1 MRRLATAT
9 LAMGASLYVAALS
22 GATPAAAQSLGAQ
35 FGQGGEMARLTVH
48 PEPRPR
54 AETAFSNVD
63 GDELRF
69 ADYAGKVVL
78 VNFWA
83 TWCPPCLK
91 EMPSIDR
98 LAGALEGPEFEVLAI
113 STDRGDIGKPT
124 RWFAQNGIENLEVLH
139 DARMALAREVAL
151 LGQPTTLILD
161 RQGREIA
168 RFIGEAEWDSPEA
181 KALIEG
187 VIAATEDQG

>member
-1 MRRLATAT
+1 MRRARFLAA
-9 LAMGASLYVAALS
+9 AIASLGFSLYGADLS
-22 GATPAAAQSLGAQ
+22 GASPAAALT
-35 FGQGGEMARLTVH
+35 RLTVH
-48 PEPRPR
+48 EAPRP
-54 AETAFSNVD
+54 AATSVFVGAD
-63 GDELRF
+63 GSEHRLTDWP
-69 ADYAGKVVL
+69 GKVVL

-98 LAGALEGPEFEVLAI
+98 LAGAMEGADFEVLAI

-124 RWFAQNGIENLEVLH
+124 RWFAENGIEHLEVLH
-139 DARMALAREVAL
+139 DPKMTLAREVAL

-168 RFIGEAEWDSPEA
+168 RYVGEAEWDSPEA

-187 VIAATEDQG
+187 IIAETATGG